1 MHRHDALV
9 ETLKTAPPVSVGGLT
24 LFGVSL
30 PDIVQI
36 VTLIWLL
43 ILIVGKLPDLFNTLR
58 KFRTW
63 VRSKYDRKH

>member
-1 MHRHDALV
+1 MQRHDALA
-9 ETLKTAPPVSVGGLT
+9 ETLKAAPPVSVGGLT

-30 PDIVQI
+30 PELVHL

-58 KFRTW
+58 KFRDW
-63 VRSKYDRKH
+63 VRRKYDRKC

>member
-1 MHRHDALV
+1 M
-9 ETLKTAPPVSVGGLT
+9 SVGGLT

-30 PDIVQI
+30 PELVHL

-58 KFRTW
+58 KFRDW
-63 VRSKYDRKH
+63 ARRKYDRKR